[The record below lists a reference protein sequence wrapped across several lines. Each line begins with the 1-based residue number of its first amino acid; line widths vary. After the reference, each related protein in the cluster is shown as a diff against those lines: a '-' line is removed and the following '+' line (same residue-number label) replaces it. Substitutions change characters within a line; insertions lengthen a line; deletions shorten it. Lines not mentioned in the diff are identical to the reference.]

1 MSERLRCHGSPVTA
15 TVVRARVDG
24 WRRCEPHPLRV
35 PSPASRWRLSPAIA
49 RDLETSRKIEIE
61 HFACLQDNY
70 GYLVHDPATG
80 DTASIDTPDAAA
92 VEAALARRG
101 WKLTHILN
109 THHHADHAGGNLE
122 LKAKWQC
129 TIVGPRADA
138 ARIPGIDVQVGDGD
152 DYAFGSISVR
162 VHDVPGH
169 TSGHVAYQFAS
180 EGVAFV
186 GDTLFALGC
195 GRMFE
200 GTAPQMWASLEKLM
214 AMPDDTV
221 LYCAHEYTASNA
233 RFAIAVE
240 PDNAALRARVAEV
253 TALRAQGKPTV
264 PSTLAQEKATNPF
277 LRPMSAEIQRSV
289 DRVGKPLHEVFG
301 ETRRRKDHF

>member
-1 MSERLRCHGSPVTA
+1 M
-15 TVVRARVDG
+15 
-24 WRRCEPHPLRV
+24 
-35 PSPASRWRLSPAIA
+35 
-49 RDLETSRKIEIE
+49 
-61 HFACLQDNY
+61 
-70 GYLVHDPATG
+70 HDPATG